1 MGDMN
6 LGRRLLTVLVSSLA
20 LIACGDGGNDATS
33 ATITST
39 TTTTAATSTTVT
51 STTVMSPTA
60 STSASTGSTGVAS
73 APDGAA
79 VITIERSRFSTDEIR
94 VPVGTTVV
102 WQNLDGYA
110 HTVTSTDDAPVAFD
124 SSGLAEGDR
133 FEFTFDEPGT
143 YAYFCQIH
151 PTMRAVVIV
160 E

>member
-1 MGDMN
+1 MV
-6 LGRRLLTVLVSSLA
+6 LLSSLV
-20 LIACGDGGNDATS
+20 LMACGDGGNDATS
-33 ATITST
+33 STIT
-39 TTTTAATSTTVT
+39 TTTTTTPTATPTSTTVT
-51 STTVMSPTA
+51 STVP
-60 STSASTGSTGVAS
+60 SAGSTGGAS

-94 VPVGTTVV
+94 VAVGTTVV